1 MLWFP
6 REVAGEPGEGD
17 LRAEAMD
24 NLVILFSVGIA
35 ILVIVGV
42 YFFIVD
48 RKKAKS
54 RS

>member
-1 MLWFP
+1 M
-6 REVAGEPGEGD
+6 A
-17 LRAEAMD
+17 

-42 YFFIVD
+42 YFIIVD
-48 RKKAKS
+48 RRKAKS